1 MKHVLLGTTALVAAG
16 LMVGEAYAADGV
28 KLGIGGRYYG
38 AYGSHFDTQDDDSA
52 VEALGVDRGDA
63 VKQDIEVHFAGEVVL
78 DNGLT
83 VGARTELEGQTQ
95 EGANDEIGG
104 GIGDQIDAAFAYV
117 SGGFGEFRLGDTADA
132 LAQLCYVAPSGTRI
146 GAAGGM
152 FGAESPTFVFHNT
165 GFAGYGATNG
175 TCYGISSNATK
186 LVYFSPTFGGF
197 HFALSYAPDGTEDTR
212 NTAGGLGTRSDG
224 DNNDLPGPFFGFQ
237 DSEIYSVA
245 ATFAQDFNGVNVAVG
260 GGASWS
266 MDLES
271 DGIAIDPGDLNKREE
286 YQAYAQVGFGLGA
299 GGTVTVGATW
309 AQRANV
315 RDNVTS
321 AVVGGSVAVTAVDD
335 TNDDEIYAAGITYGV
350 DAWTIGASA
359 SLGMYE
365 SACGGIGDDCEDE
378 HEAYVIDAAYALGP
392 GIGVGAMV
400 GYDDYNDGDGD
411 DTDDYDAISAGMGLY
426 IGF

>member
-1 MKHVLLGTTALVAAG
+1 
-16 LMVGEAYAADGV
+16 MVGEAYAADGV

-52 VEALGVDRGDA
+52 VETGNVDRGDV

-83 VGARTELEGQTQ
+83 VGARSELEGQVS
-95 EGANDEIGG
+95 A
-104 GIGDQIDAAFAYV
+104 DQIDAAFAYI

-132 LAQLCYVAPSGTRI
+132 LAQLCYVSPSGTRI
-146 GAAGGM
+146 GPGGGM
-152 FGAESPTFVFHNT
+152 FGAESATFVFHNV

-212 NTAGGLGTRSDG
+212 NTAGGFGTRG
-224 DNNDLPGPFFGFQ
+224 DDSIFFQ

-245 ATFAQDFNGVNVAVG
+245 ASFAQDFNGVSVAVG

-266 MDLES
+266 FDNETVSILFDTDE
-271 DGIAIDPGDLNKREE
+271 LKKREE
-286 YQAYAQVGFGLGA
+286 YQAYAQVGFGLGD
-299 GGTVTVGATW
+299 GTLTVGGAW
-309 AQRANV
+309 GLRSNIL
-315 RDNVTS
+315 DNIAIT
-321 AVVGGSVAVTAVDD
+321 GGGGLAAVDD
-335 TNDDEIYAAGITYGV
+335 DNDDTVWAAGVAYGV

-359 SLGMYE
+359 SFGSYE
-365 SACGGIGDDCEDE
+365 SVCGGIDDGCDDE
-378 HEAYVIDAAYALGP
+378 HDAYVIDGAYALGP
-392 GIGVGAMV
+392 GIGLGAMV
-400 GYDDYNDGDGD
+400 GYDEYEDGTGNDE
-411 DTDDYDAISAGMGLY
+411 DYDAWTGGVGLY

>member
-1 MKHVLLGTTALVAAG
+1 MKHLLLGTTALVAAG

-38 AYGSHFDTQDDDSA
+38 AYGSHFDTQDGA
-52 VEALGVDRGDA
+52 VEDANVDRGDV

-83 VGARTELEGQTQ
+83 VGARSELEGQVS
-95 EGANDEIGG
+95 A
-104 GIGDQIDAAFAYV
+104 DQIDAAFAYL

-132 LAQLCYVAPSGTRI
+132 LAQLCYVSPSGTRI
-146 GAAGGM
+146 GPGGGM
-152 FGAESPTFVFHNT
+152 FGAESATFVFHNV

-212 NTAGGLGTRSDG
+212 NTLGGLGTRSDS
-224 DNNDLPGPFFGFQ
+224 DTPFQ

-245 ATFAQDFNGVNVAVG
+245 ASFAQDFNGVNVAVG
-260 GGASWS
+260 GGATWS
-266 MDLES
+266 MDPEGES
-271 DGIAIDPGDLNKREE
+271 GLIDVGDVDGREE
-286 YQAYAQVGFGLGA
+286 YQAYAQVGFGLGD
-299 GGTVTVGATW
+299 GTITVGGAW
-309 AQRANV
+309 ALRANL
-315 RDNVTS
+315 RDNIVL
-321 AVVGGSVAVTAVDD
+321 VGTDVAAVDD
-335 TNDDEIYAAGITYGV
+335 TNDDEIYAAGVTYGI

-359 SLGMYE
+359 SWGFYE
-365 SACGGIGDDCEDE
+365 SVCGGAGDNCADE
-378 HEAYVIDAAYALGP
+378 HEAYVIDGVYALGP
-392 GIGVGAMV
+392 GIGIGAMV
-400 GYDDYNDGDGD
+400 GYDEYEDDDGD
-411 DTDDYDAISAGMGLY
+411 DSDDYDAITGGMGIF